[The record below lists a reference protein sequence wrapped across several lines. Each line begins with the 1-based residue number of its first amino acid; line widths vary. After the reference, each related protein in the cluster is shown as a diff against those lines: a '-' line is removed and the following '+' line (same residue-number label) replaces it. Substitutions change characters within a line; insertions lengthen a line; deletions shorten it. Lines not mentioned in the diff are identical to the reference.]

1 MSVEQTVRNYILENF
16 LFTTDASV
24 LGVDESFLAKG
35 IIDSTGMLEVIYF
48 LEDKF
53 GIRIDD
59 AEMIPE
65 NLDSISNIVRFVG
78 RKTHKP
84 TP

>member
-1 MSVEQTVRNYILENF
+1 MSVEQQVRAYILENF

-65 NLDSISNIVRFVG
+65 NLDSISNIVRFVE
-78 RKTHKP
+78 RKTKKSNQ
-84 TP
+84 

>member
-65 NLDSISNIVRFVG
+65 NLDSVNNIVRFVE

>member
-1 MSVEQTVRNYILENF
+1 MSVEQQVQSYVLENF
-16 LFTTDASV
+16 LFTTDAAV
-24 LGVDESFLAKG
+24 LGVDESFLTKG

-53 GIRIDD
+53 GIRISD

-65 NLDSISNIVRFVG
+65 NLDSVSNIVRFVE
-78 RKTHKP
+78 RKTKAP
-84 TP
+84 

>member
-1 MSVEQTVRNYILENF
+1 MSVEHAVRNYILENF
-16 LFTTDASV
+16 MFTTDPTA

-65 NLDSISNIVRFVG
+65 NLDSVSNIVRFVE
-78 RKTHKP
+78 RKTK
-84 TP
+84 TS

>member
-1 MSVEQTVRNYILENF
+1 MSVEQQVRAYILENF

-65 NLDSISNIVRFVG
+65 NLDTISNIVRFVE
-78 RKTHKP
+78 RKTKKSNP
-84 TP
+84 

>member
-1 MSVEQTVRNYILENF
+1 MSVEQTVRDYILENF

-35 IIDSTGMLEVIYF
+35 IIDSTGMLEVIFF

-65 NLDSISNIVRFVG
+65 NLDSISNIVRFVA
-78 RKTHKP
+78 RKTKKP

>member
-1 MSVEQTVRNYILENF
+1 MSVEQQIRDYILENF
-16 LFTTDASV
+16 LFTKDAAA
-24 LGVDESFLAKG
+24 LNTDESFLAKG

-53 GIRIDD
+53 GIRIED

-65 NLDSISNIVRFVG
+65 NLDSVRNIVRFVE
-78 RKTHKP
+78 RKTQK
-84 TP
+84 

>member
-1 MSVEQTVRNYILENF
+1 MSIEQHVRDYILENF
-16 LFTTDASV
+16 LFTTDAAA

-53 GIRIDD
+53 SIRIDD

-65 NLDSISNIVRFVG
+65 NLDSVSNIVRFVE
-78 RKTHKP
+78 RKTRK
-84 TP
+84 

>member
-53 GIRIDD
+53 GIRIND

-65 NLDSISNIVRFVG
+65 NLDSISNIVRFVE
-78 RKTHKP
+78 RKTNKP

>member
-1 MSVEQTVRNYILENF
+1 MSVEQQVHAYILENF

-65 NLDSISNIVRFVG
+65 NLDTISNIVRFVE
-78 RKTHKP
+78 RKTKKSNP
-84 TP
+84 

>member
-1 MSVEQTVRNYILENF
+1 MSIEQLVRDYILENF
-16 LFTTDASV
+16 LFTTDASA

-35 IIDSTGMLEVIYF
+35 IIDSTGMMEVIYF

-53 GIRIDD
+53 GIRIGD

-65 NLDSISNIVRFVG
+65 NLDSVQNIARFVE
-78 RKTHKP
+78 RKTKP
-84 TP
+84 

>member
-1 MSVEQTVRNYILENF
+1 MSIENQVHSFIIENF
-16 LFTTDASV
+16 LFTTDTSA
-24 LGVDESFLAKG
+24 LGVNDSLLAKG

-53 GIRIDD
+53 AIRIED

-65 NLDSISNIVRFVG
+65 NLDSVTNIVQFVE
-78 RKTHKP
+78 RKKG
-84 TP
+84 